1 MKKLL
6 IGLIAAG
13 VLLVA
18 AVLIAPSFIDW
29 NAHKK
34 QISSLVREATG
45 RELTIRGNIDVT
57 ILPSPALRVEDVR
70 LASIDGAVSPEMVRL
85 PEARISVAFGSLLEG
100 RLAAVVTL
108 IRPTVNLEK
117 LADGRV
123 NWDFAPS
130 GQATAGAPT
139 DGAHEPSSGT
149 PFDVQLDSF
158 RIVNGS
164 IGYHDAATGTIE
176 RIEKLNSEVSFDS
189 LKGPFKIDG
198 TATVRGIPVA
208 LKASTGAVRPDGP
221 LSAVVELSLPG
232 GDSTL
237 RINGTVAGF
246 GAAPK
251 VNGEIELKSGSA
263 AALMA
268 SIFGTAAPGVLA
280 QPLTV
285 EGSLSG
291 SKEAVELSAIEIELG
306 GARASGDIKAE
317 LADTPRI
324 TAALRSGNL
333 NLDALLD
340 GGKDRETQARPAV
353 AQDGGS
359 ASAPVPSTPQMK
371 TPETEGFTFPNAE
384 VSLTLG
390 AEIIQYNGALVRDL
404 SVKASLKDGRGVIED
419 VSVALPGNTS
429 FGVKGTVTAVD
440 GKADMKLDLSSRSDN
455 LREMLEWV
463 GIDTTSVPADRLRR
477 FALSAAITGSPRNFT
492 ARDISMQLDA
502 SKLSG
507 GLALVLRD
515 RPAFGLRLVVD
526 RVNVDGYLGSR
537 DAPIAAAPAA
547 AVGATGGGDA
557 EPSGIPGLA
566 NALRYLETFD
576 ANIDATV
583 KSFIIA
589 RTPASDL
596 HLDFTVLNGGLQ
608 VRQAGIGD
616 LGGLKGNLKGTLDRS
631 KERPTV
637 AMEYAFE
644 IVDAA
649 RFARFIDKPAL
660 LAHAG
665 NGRLVSVG
673 KLDGDLEQLALNSRI
688 EALGMTVDINGVLTS
703 LLQEPA
709 FKLATSVRA
718 PELVQV
724 VRLAVDDYA
733 PAAGKLGPVDLS
745 FQFEGTRHQVKADSI
760 TGHAGPV
767 ALHGSADLTFGEP
780 RPHLTAALSTSEVSL
795 DLFLPPESRKASRAP
810 AEFRI
815 VPAAASAGGRSPAG
829 AGSRWSAEPIDT
841 AMLGALDADVSL
853 DMAVLA
859 KDPYRFKD
867 SKLRLRLEQGKLSLE
882 QMEAAFSTGK
892 VTATGAIASDE
903 GKLAGSFKFAMNDV
917 DVADLV
923 EALRNY
929 QVRLGP
935 VRFGAKMSGPVN
947 LTGEFSTHGVSEREL
962 VTGLTGAARL
972 SGQLRTD
979 MSGETRKTSAMAGLA
994 GALLGSRA
1002 KEIRG
1007 ITDAVQGTDLL
1018 VSAFEGPSALNGDI
1032 TAEGGVLTTRNLV
1045 LVGRGGRAL
1054 TTGTASL
1061 PAWTLDSVTDVT
1073 LGQDTDP
1080 YLTAQAAGALDDPYI
1095 RKVSGTMLRGMP
1107 IAPMPS
1113 TGQSGQGA
1121 TSETT
1126 PRIVSPQ
1133 EAEQPS
1139 ATGSKKIKPEDVLK
1153 GLLQGLSR

>member
-1 MKKLL
+1 VKKLL

-45 RELTIRGNIDVT
+45 RELTIRGDIDVT
-57 ILPSPALRVEDVR
+57 LLPSPALRVEDVR
-70 LASIDGAVSPEMVRL
+70 LSSVDGAVSPEMVRL

-123 NWDFAPS
+123 NWDFAPG
-130 GQATAGAPT
+130 GQAAVGAPAAV
-139 DGAHEPSSGT
+139 GSSSGA
-149 PFDVQLDSF
+149 PVDVRLDSF

-164 IGYHDAATGTIE
+164 IGYLDAATGTIE
-176 RIEKLNSEVSFDS
+176 RIEKLNSEISFDS

-221 LSAVVELSLPG
+221 LSAVVELSVPG

-237 RINGTVAGF
+237 RLNGTIAGF
-246 GAAPK
+246 GAEPK
-251 VNGEIELKSGSA
+251 VNGEFELKSDSA
-263 AALMA
+263 AALIA
-268 SIFGTAAPGVLA
+268 STFGNIAPAVLA
-280 QPLTV
+280 QPLSV
-285 EGSLSG
+285 QGSLSG
-291 SKEAVELSAIEIELG
+291 SKEAVELGAIEIELG
-306 GARASGDIKAE
+306 GARASGDVKAE

-324 TAALRSGNL
+324 TAALHSGNL

-340 GGKDRETQARPAV
+340 GGKDSETPARA
-353 AQDGGS
+353 AAARDGGSAS

-371 TPETEGFTFPNAE
+371 TPETEGVAFPNAE

-390 AEIIQYNGALVRDL
+390 AEIIQFNGALVRDL
-404 SVKASLKDGRGVIED
+404 SVKAALKDGRAVIED
-419 VSVALPGNTS
+419 VSVVLPGNTS
-429 FGVKGTVTAVD
+429 FGIKGTVAAVD
-440 GKADMKLDLSSRSDN
+440 GKADMKLDLSGRSDN

-463 GIDTTSVPADRLRR
+463 GIDTASIPADRLRR
-477 FALSAAITGSPRNFT
+477 FSLSAAIAGSPRNFT

-507 GLALVLRD
+507 GLAMVLRD

-547 AVGATGGGDA
+547 ATAGGANGGGA
-557 EPSGIPGLA
+557 AKPSGIPALA
-566 NALRYLETFD
+566 DALRLFEKFD

-616 LGGLKGNLKGTLDRS
+616 LGGLKANLKGTLDRS
-631 KERPTV
+631 KEQPTV
-637 AMEYAFE
+637 AMDYALE

-660 LAHAG
+660 LERAG
-665 NGRLVSVG
+665 SGRLVSTG
-673 KLDGDLEQLALNSRI
+673 KLDGNLEQLALNSRI
-688 EALGMTVDINGVLTS
+688 EALGMTIDINGVLTS

-733 PAAGKLGPVDLS
+733 PAAGKLGPVDLA

-767 ALHGSADLTFGEP
+767 ALHGSADITFGEVRP
-780 RPHLTAALSTSEVSL
+780 RLKAALSTSEVSL
-795 DLFLPPESRKASRAP
+795 DLFLPPERRKASRAST
-810 AEFRI
+810 EYRVI
-815 VPAAASAGGRSPAG
+815 PAAASAAGTLPAS
-829 AGSRWSAEPIDT
+829 ASSRWSAEPIDV
-841 AMLGALDADVSL
+841 AMLGALDAEVSL

-882 QMEAAFSTGK
+882 QMEAAFSTGT
-892 VTATGAIASDE
+892 VTAIGAIAPDE
-903 GKLAGSFKFAMNDV
+903 GKLSGSLKFAMNDV

-947 LTGEFSTHGVSEREL
+947 LTGDFSTRGASEREL
-962 VTGLTGAARL
+962 VTGLTGSARL

-979 MSGETRKTSAMAGLA
+979 ISSDTRQTSAMAGLA
-994 GALLGSRA
+994 GALLGSRV
-1002 KEIRG
+1002 KEVRG

-1018 VSAFEGPSALNGDI
+1018 VSAFEGSSTLNGDI
-1032 TAEGGVLTTRNLV
+1032 TADGGVLTTRNLV

-1061 PAWTLDSVTDVT
+1061 PAWTLDSATDVT

-1095 RKVSGTMLRGMP
+1095 RKVSGTLLRGRP
-1107 IAPMPS
+1107 VSTTPS
-1113 TGQSGQGA
+1113 TGQTGQGA
-1121 TSETT
+1121 T

>member
-1 MKKLL
+1 VKKLL

-45 RELTIRGNIDVT
+45 RELTIRGDIDVT
-57 ILPSPALRVEDVR
+57 LLPSPALRVEDVR
-70 LASIDGAVSPEMVRL
+70 LSSIDGAVSREMVRL

-108 IRPTVNLEK
+108 VRPTVNLEK

-123 NWDFAPS
+123 NWDFAPG
-130 GQATAGAPT
+130 GQASVGAPS
-139 DGAHEPSSGT
+139 DSAAGPSSGA
-149 PFDVQLDSF
+149 PVDVRLDSF

-164 IGYHDAATGTIE
+164 VSYHDAATGTIE
-176 RIEKLNSEVSFDS
+176 RIEKLNSEISFDS

-221 LSAVVELSLPG
+221 ISAVVELSVPG

-237 RINGTVAGF
+237 RLNGTIAGF
-246 GAAPK
+246 GAEPT
-251 VNGEIELKSGSA
+251 VNGEFELKSDSA
-263 AALMA
+263 ASLIA
-268 SIFGTAAPGVLA
+268 STFGNTAPDVLA

-285 EGSLSG
+285 QGSLSG
-291 SKEAVELSAIEIELG
+291 SKEAIELGAIELEFG
-306 GARASGDIKAE
+306 GARATGDVKAE

-324 TAALRSGNL
+324 TAALHSGNL

-340 GGKDRETQARPAV
+340 GGKGNEAPARPSAEL
-353 AQDGGS
+353 AGGS

-371 TPETEGFTFPNAE
+371 TPETEGFPFPNAE

-404 SVKASLKDGRGVIED
+404 SVKAALKNGRGVIED
-419 VSVALPGNTS
+419 VSVVLPGNTS
-429 FGVKGTVTAVD
+429 FGIKGTVAAVD
-440 GKADMKLDLSSRSDN
+440 GKADMKLDLSGRSDN

-463 GIDTTSVPADRLRR
+463 GVDTAPIPADRLRR
-477 FALSAAITGSPRNFT
+477 FALSAVLTGSPRNFT

-507 GLALVLRD
+507 GLAMVLRD

-547 AVGATGGGDA
+547 AGVAAGGGA
-557 EPSGIPGLA
+557 AKPSGIPGLPD
-566 NALRYLETFD
+566 ALRLLEKFD

-596 HLDFTVLNGGLQ
+596 HLDFTVQNGGLQ

-616 LGGLKGNLKGTLDRS
+616 LDGLKGNIKGTLDRS
-631 KERPTV
+631 KGQPTV
-637 AMEYAFE
+637 AMDYALE

-649 RFARFIDKPAL
+649 RFARFIEKPAL
-660 LAHAG
+660 LEHAG
-665 NGRLVSVG
+665 SGRLVSTG
-673 KLDGDLEQLALNSRI
+673 KLDGNLEQLALNSRI

-718 PELVQV
+718 PELVQM

-733 PAAGKLGPVDLS
+733 PAAGKLGPVDLA

-767 ALHGSADLTFGEP
+767 ALHGSANLTFGETRP
-780 RPHLTAALSTSEVSL
+780 RLKADLSTSEVSL
-795 DLFLPPESRKASRAP
+795 DLFLPPERRKASRAS
-810 AEFRI
+810 AEYRVI
-815 VPAAASAGGRSPAG
+815 PAAASTAGTLPASAG
-829 AGSRWSAEPIDT
+829 ARWSAEPIDP
-841 AMLGALDADVSL
+841 AILGALDAEVGL

-882 QMEAAFSTGK
+882 QMDAAFSTGK
-892 VTATGAIASDE
+892 VTATGVIAPDE
-903 GKLAGSFKFAMNDV
+903 GKLSGSLKFAMSDV

-935 VRFGAKMSGPVN
+935 VRFGAKMSGPIN
-947 LTGEFSTHGVSEREL
+947 LTGDFSTRGASEREF
-962 VTGLTGAARL
+962 VTGLTGSARL

-979 MSGETRKTSAMAGLA
+979 ISSDTRQTSAMAGLA
-994 GALLGSRA
+994 GALLGSKV
-1002 KEIRG
+1002 KEVRG

-1018 VSAFEGPSALNGDI
+1018 VSAFDGPSTLNGDI
-1032 TAEGGVLTTRNLV
+1032 TADRGVLTTRNLV

-1095 RKVSGTMLRGMP
+1095 RKVSGTLLRGTP
-1107 IAPMPS
+1107 VS
-1113 TGQSGQGA
+1113 TTPPAGQTGQGA
-1121 TSETT
+1121 T

-1139 ATGSKKIKPEDVLK
+1139 ATGSKKVKPEDVLK